1 MAKNESNAAAE
12 EEGVA
17 NALASQGKEGANVE
31 DTPYTTFTLAQKRLL
46 LGACSTAA
54 VFSTISSFIYF
65 PAITAIANSLRVSIE
80 QVNWSITSYLI
91 VSGIAPSVFGSLA
104 DDGGRR
110 PVLLLTLSIYVGA
123 NVGLALT
130 QHYATLI
137 VMRCLQSAGASST
150 IAIAF
155 GIIADISIPAERGS
169 YVGVLMG
176 ATNAAPCLGPV
187 IGGVV
192 SEKLSW
198 KWIFWLLVIV
208 AGTLLATLALFLP
221 ETERC
226 LVGNG
231 SFQPAR
237 LMNRSVYS
245 LVRRRQIKPPEASS
259 SSSSSRR
266 SAFLGPLKSLSALG
280 NQNNFIV
287 ILAGGITYTIYTC
300 LAASLSA
307 AVIAEYNMN
316 YLTAGLTYFP
326 NGIGGILSSYASGKL
341 LDHDYKVTA
350 RRLGLPLTSQSG
362 NEFPFAKARL
372 RSIFPVV
379 IVSAVATI
387 GYGWV
392 LHTKSHIAILLVVQ
406 FFSGAA
412 QVCIFATCG
421 TLLTDLNPGRSS
433 TVQASYSLVRC
444 ALSGAGVAALETMVR
459 QIGYG
464 WTFTVFGGLGLLCVP
479 ILCYLKQKRA
489 L

>member
-1 MAKNESNAAAE
+1 MVKNESNEAAE
-12 EEGVA
+12 EEGAA
-17 NALASQGKEGANVE
+17 NRLADQEKEGANVE
-31 DTPYTTFTLAQKRLL
+31 DTPYTTFTPTQKRLL

-104 DDGGRR
+104 DDIGRR
-110 PVLLLTLSIYVGA
+110 PVLLLTLCIYVGA
-123 NVGLALT
+123 NIGLALT

-208 AGTLLATLALFLP
+208 AGTLLATLTLFLP

-231 SFQPAR
+231 SLQPAR
-237 LMNRSVYS
+237 LMNRSIYS
-245 LVRRRQIKPPEASS
+245 LVSRRKTRSPAAASS
-259 SSSSSRR
+259 RSRG
-266 SAFLGPLKSLSALG
+266 SAFLGPFKSLSALR
-280 NQNNFIV
+280 NQANFIV
-287 ILAGGITYTIYTC
+287 ILAGGITYTVYTC

-307 AVIAEYNMN
+307 AVIAEYEMN
-316 YLTAGLTYFP
+316 YLMAGLTYLP
-326 NGIGGILSSYASGKL
+326 NGIGVILSSYASGKL

-350 RRLGLPLTSQSG
+350 RRLGFPVTSRSG

-379 IVSAVATI
+379 IVSAVATM

-392 LHTKSHIAILLVVQ
+392 LHTRSHIAILLVVQ

-479 ILCYLKQKRA
+479 ILFYLKQKRA

>member
-1 MAKNESNAAAE
+1 MPCESGATILCRTLFEAFSSEHHGFPIRMAKNESNRAAE
-12 EEGVA
+12 EEEVA
-17 NALASQGKEGANVE
+17 NALADQGNEGANVE

-104 DDGGRR
+104 DDIGRR
-110 PVLLLTLSIYVGA
+110 PVLLLTLCIYVGA
-123 NVGLALT
+123 NIGLALT

-155 GIIADISIPAERGS
+155 GVIADISIPAERGS

-208 AGTLLATLALFLP
+208 AGTLLATLTLFLP

-231 SFQPAR
+231 SLQPAR
-237 LMNRSVYS
+237 
-245 LVRRRQIKPPEASS
+245 P
-259 SSSSSRR
+259 SRH
-266 SAFLGPLKSLSALG
+266 PLS
-280 NQNNFIV
+280 
-287 ILAGGITYTIYTC
+287 
-300 LAASLSA
+300 
-307 AVIAEYNMN
+307 
-316 YLTAGLTYFP
+316 P
-326 NGIGGILSSYASGKL
+326 N
-341 LDHDYKVTA
+341 D
-350 RRLGLPLTSQSG
+350 
-362 NEFPFAKARL
+362 E
-372 RSIFPVV
+372 
-379 IVSAVATI
+379 VSA
-387 GYGWV
+387 
-392 LHTKSHIAILLVVQ
+392 S
-406 FFSGAA
+406 
-412 QVCIFATCG
+412 
-421 TLLTDLNPGRSS
+421 
-433 TVQASYSLVRC
+433 
-444 ALSGAGVAALETMVR
+444 
-459 QIGYG
+459 
-464 WTFTVFGGLGLLCVP
+464 
-479 ILCYLKQKRA
+479 
-489 L
+489 